1 MDSVPEASPGVQ
13 AEANF
18 PKEPMGSQV
27 QRTEEP
33 AIPAEERRAD
43 SSGSSRSPAGPGKEP
58 EGAGQDL
65 AEDKLPSPRSGSLR
79 AQPLSLG
86 YGAFRR
92 LGSTSREPPSPS
104 PMSAEQPRDGE
115 GPGAELLPR
124 AAPGEQASG
133 TWAPVELQVDVR
145 VKPVGAPGG
154 SPAPA
159 PSTRFLT
166 VPVPE
171 SPAFSRHAS
180 PAHPLLQRAASPG
193 ATRGRGSPLAAS
205 LTERDRH
212 AEGQA
217 SLAEEREG
225 SRSSPTCGCGEPG
238 LEKEDAWLRSAGMDG
253 QELPRAIKLIGLPMY
268 IKSLRWALVVLAV
281 FLAVC
286 TVTIVVLASRAEAVC
301 QPCPPGWM
309 WSEERCFYLSAEAQD
324 WAASQA
330 FCVAHNAT
338 LPLFSHTQDL
348 LSRHPFTQRSWVG
361 AHRGPHGWHW
371 IDGVPLLSQLP
382 KEDLEEPDL
391 SCGGLEEGRLVALN
405 CSSPRPW
412 VCVRGKQ

>member
-1 MDSVPEASPGVQ
+1 MELVPEASPGVQ
-13 AEANF
+13 AGANF
-18 PKEPMGSQV
+18 PKEPQGSQV
-27 QRTEEP
+27 QGLEEP
-33 AIPAEERRAD
+33 RV
-43 SSGSSRSPAGPGKEP
+43 PAGEPQADGPGSHQEP
-58 EGAGQDL
+58 AGAGQDL
-65 AEDKLPSPRSGSLR
+65 AEDKLPPPPRPGPLR

-92 LGSTSREPPSPS
+92 LGSTSREPPSPG

-115 GPGAELLPR
+115 GPGAELLPL
-124 AAPGEQASG
+124 AAPGCEQAAG

-154 SPAPA
+154 SPSPA

-180 PAHPLLQRAASPG
+180 PAHPLLQRAASPS
-193 ATRGRGSPLAAS
+193 AARGRASPLAAAP
-205 LTERDRH
+205 TERDRTG
-212 AEGQA
+212 AESPA
-217 SLAEEREG
+217 TPAEEREA
-225 SRSSPTCGCGEPG
+225 SRGSPTCGCREPG
-238 LEKEDAWLRSAGMDG
+238 LEKEDAWLRGAGMDA

-286 TVTIVVLASRAEAVC
+286 TITIVVLASRAGAVC
-301 QPCPPGWM
+301 QPCPRGWM
-309 WSEERCFYLSAEAQD
+309 WSEERCYYLSAEAQD
-324 WAASQA
+324 WKASQA
-330 FCVAHNAT
+330 FCMAHNAT

-348 LSRHPFTQRSWVG
+348 LSRYPVTKRSWVG
-361 AHRGPHGWHW
+361 AQRGPQGWHW
-371 IDGVPLLSQLP
+371 IDGVPLLPQPLP
-382 KEDLEEPDL
+382 KEDLENPDL

-405 CSSPRPW
+405 CSSLRPW
-412 VCVRGKQ
+412 VCVQGKQ